1 MYFPVNFGGGVG
13 GRKLKRRKI
22 RKLAF
27 SLPRSFAGKKVW
39 LLLVVL
45 GI

>member
-22 RKLAF
+22 RKFVL
-27 SLPRSFAGKKVW
+27 SPKVVCGKT
-39 LLLVVL
+39 
-45 GI
+45 